1 MTQTMKNP
9 EELMPEENQ
18 DKSAYDTITVD
29 NEELRMEKIIN
40 LDELEEEALDGSESA
55 IKALYEYYMSDEHRD
70 PDKAAYWLSFSRE
83 TQTLTVPQTPA
94 EPEESPATYSQEEQ
108 WLQDY
113 ENEVTDKMMLRDL
126 REQVQAGNPFA
137 AIVMGEIYTDETESG
152 KLEKLGLYETARK
165 LLERNAH
172 VPGYAEYLYRLLC
185 AKGIIHRN
193 LSKNSMDEQAKQA
206 FQCFV
211 NAAELADAE
220 DDMGSYLQLAECYE
234 KGFGTPADPQR
245 AKQVL
250 DHWKEMNGVHGLLTL
265 AAERQEENN
274 RLEAIDYLQRCL
286 NEEDEKDPDLKELAR
301 YKLGLMGLPDETGRI
316 PDIETVKYSL
326 AEQWAPGLEEF
337 FVPEEEQVFVRS
349 LSTEESISKLVS
361 MKNAD
366 ILMYIAD
373 KLDESRV
380 FKFVDYQGLL
390 EGICAEITDNQGNFN
405 YRFLDLRWEAGD
417 LVNHLD
423 RDNSESV
430 DIAGTAIYDTLFRLF
445 KRADE
450 LGNAQGTCGVGWMY
464 ASNYIHTDDP
474 TLAGEYFLKA
484 AKMGNPAALV
494 ELGVSCVDFDM
505 FDEAVEYMEKAVE
518 CSTDNLNRS
527 VALYN
532 TAMLYRASN
541 YSGMN
546 VNHAIEL
553 YEEAISLGNKLAA
566 YQLGKMIARSDGSH
580 FPRDLD
586 KAREYLELADQAKV
600 AGAARE
606 LGDLYFLGYGQTP
619 DYAKA
624 EQYYLRTLDEAPENT
639 EILVRLGDI
648 RDRMNDYANAFEYFR
663 KAAELGDPVG
673 MYMLGTYY
681 RYGKG
686 VAQNYRMAVEYL
698 GQASD
703 MDYTNATNDLALMY
717 ENGEG
722 LPKDEKTAYILFQ
735 DAASKNN
742 MYAYWNLARFS
753 RNGIHVN
760 QDPQKAVEY
769 YEKAMEL
776 GNASAG
782 NEIGNM
788 YMNGEGMPADPEK
801 AMQWYIR
808 AAKQGSIPA
817 CRNLADIFRY
827 GKYVPVDIRQAIYYL
842 QKAAELGDGDAA
854 NDIGFIYDR
863 GENIPRNYGKAVEW
877 FRRAANL
884 GEPMAMRNIGRYYE
898 LGLGVPRDL
907 TIARNWY
914 EKAVQAG
921 NMEAAYFLSGMYMEG
936 RGVPVNLSEGLR
948 LLKLAAGNGVPDAMN
963 DYGVCFITGKGVPVN
978 VQNAVYWYTKA
989 ADAGCA
995 MAMKNLGATYF
1006 RDNRVQQDLDAALH
1020 YFELATQNGLDCT
1033 AEIDQ
1038 VRAQISQQPRKKDFL
1053 SWLK

>member
-1 MTQTMKNP
+1 MTQTTKNP
-9 EELMPEENQ
+9 GEQMTEENQ
-18 DKSAYDTITVD
+18 DKSTYDTIKFID
-29 NEELRMEKIIN
+29 EELRMEKIIN

-55 IKALYEYYMSDEHRD
+55 IKTLYEYYMSDEHRD

-83 TQTLTVPQTPA
+83 TQMFTAPQTPA
-94 EPEESPATYSQEEQ
+94 EPEVSPAKNSQEEQ

-113 ENEVTDKMMLRDL
+113 ENDETDKLMLRDL

-137 AIVMGEIYTDETESG
+137 AIVMGEVYTDDTESG
-152 KLEKLGLYETARK
+152 KQEKLRLFETARS
-165 LLERNAH
+165 LLEKNAH
-172 VPGYAEYLYRLLC
+172 IPGYAEYLYRLLC
-185 AKGIIHRN
+185 AKGAIHRG
-193 LSKNSMDEQAKQA
+193 LSKNPMDEQAKMA
-206 FQCFV
+206 FMCFV
-211 NAAELADAE
+211 NAAELADAD
-220 DDMGSYLQLAECYE
+220 DDMGSYQQLAECYE
-234 KGFGTPADPQR
+234 NGFGTPADTQK

-250 DHWKEMNGVHGLLTL
+250 DRWKEMSGVLGLMTL
-265 AAERQEENN
+265 AIERQEENN

-286 NEEDEKDPDLKELAR
+286 NKEDEENPDLKELAR

-316 PDIETVKYSL
+316 PEINTVKYSL

-337 FVPEEEQVFVRS
+337 FVPEEEQAFVRS
-349 LSTEESISKLVS
+349 LSTEESISKLLS

-366 ILMYIAD
+366 ILMYLAD
-373 KLDESRV
+373 KLDEGRV

-390 EGICAEITDNQGNFN
+390 EGICAEITDDQGNFN
-405 YRFLDLRWEAGD
+405 YRFLDLHWEAGD

-423 RDNSESV
+423 RENSESV

-518 CSTDNLNRS
+518 CSTDDLNRS

-532 TAMLYRASN
+532 TAFLYRATN
-541 YSGMN
+541 YSGLN

-553 YEEAISLGNKLAA
+553 YEEAISLGNMLAA

-586 KAREYLELADQAKV
+586 KAREYLEQADQAKV

-606 LGDLYFLGYGQTP
+606 LGNLYFLGYGQTP

-624 EQYYLRTLDEAPENT
+624 EEYYLRTLDEEPENT
-639 EILVRLGDI
+639 EIMVRLGDI

-663 KAAELGDPVG
+663 KAAELGDPAG

-703 MDYTNATNDLALMY
+703 MNYTDATNDLALMY

-722 LPKDEKTAYILFQ
+722 LPKDEMTAYILFQ

-753 RNGIHVN
+753 RNGIHVDK
-760 QDPQKAVEY
+760 DPREAIEY

-776 GNASAG
+776 GHANAG

-788 YMNGEGMPADPEK
+788 YMNGEGIPADPEK
-801 AMQWYIR
+801 ALQWYIR
-808 AAKQGSIPA
+808 ASKQGSIPA

-854 NDIGFIYDR
+854 NEIGFIYDR
-863 GENIPRNYGKAVEW
+863 GENIPANYSKAIEW
-877 FRRAANL
+877 FYKAANL
-884 GEPMAMRNIGRYYE
+884 GEPMAMRNMGRYFEIGRGTLQNY
-898 LGLGVPRDL
+898 VH
-907 TIARNWY
+907 AKQWY

-921 NMEAAYFLSGMYMEG
+921 YMEAAYFLAGMYMEG

-948 LLKLAAGNGVPDAMN
+948 LLKLAAGSGVPDAMN

-1006 RDNRVQQDLDAALH
+1006 RDSRVQQDLNAALH
-1020 YFELATQNGLDCT
+1020 YYELATQNGLDCS
-1033 AEIDQ
+1033 ADIEQ
-1038 VRAQISQQPRKKDFL
+1038 VRAQINQQPKKKDFL